1 MVSRQNPAKFTESV
15 ETIREKFS
23 KGGAPVFN
31 LASSAKSENNVDRN
45 EQIRRRNGD
54 SSVRRIIEEAKNLKD
69 AQKGSGSSLTR
80 RHTIA
85 NGHARKLSGK
95 DEDERQEFL
104 DKFLAKDEEVHTS
117 SNSKEMEITQDFGSN
132 TGDGGKKSTRTKNK
146 KEEKISVSKLKK
158 LFLGQPSNTERKT
171 KRREQRAKTIA
182 GGVSEDIMKE
192 LAVSNRSNNVLSN
205 KYVVKPDL
213 YVTDTT
219 QEEATERKPE
229 RRRRTSDLNPDNY
242 LSSEPLRAKQTG
254 TDSVFGNEEE
264 QDNAQSEDTS
274 SKVGKPAQSNEPVIT
289 SARRRSISD
298 SDMKIPGNISLGDET
313 TSEGRVD
320 VVDLRTPT
328 ETDLSVFNAARR
340 RSGSES
346 DMNNVC
352 NVSRKDQ
359 CLDEYLSTA
368 IKTLTD
374 SPKPQRSSPRNSAQ
388 KGKFTASQ
396 SFDQSDEGQE
406 TKTHLDVVKTSL
418 SMHSWSTSDLDKII
432 HGGNGMSSSTSQVD
446 VSSMDFDEISSSTTR
461 YVTLY
466 DTV

>member
-1 MVSRQNPAKFTESV
+1 
-15 ETIREKFS
+15 
-23 KGGAPVFN
+23 
-31 LASSAKSENNVDRN
+31 
-45 EQIRRRNGD
+45 
-54 SSVRRIIEEAKNLKD
+54 
-69 AQKGSGSSLTR
+69 
-80 RHTIA
+80 
-85 NGHARKLSGK
+85 
-95 DEDERQEFL
+95 
-104 DKFLAKDEEVHTS
+104 
-117 SNSKEMEITQDFGSN
+117 
-132 TGDGGKKSTRTKNK
+132 
-146 KEEKISVSKLKK
+146 
-158 LFLGQPSNTERKT
+158 
-171 KRREQRAKTIA
+171 
-182 GGVSEDIMKE
+182 MKE
-192 LAVSNRSNNVLSN
+192 LAISSRSNNVLSN

-242 LSSEPLRAKQTG
+242 LSSEPLLSKQTG
-254 TDSVFGNEEE
+254 TDSVFGNKEDS

-328 ETDLSVFNAARR
+328 ETDLSVLNAARR

-432 HGGNGMSSSTSQVD
+432 HGGNGMSPSTSQVD

-461 YVTLY
+461 YAKLN
-466 DTV
+466 DTVRDVEQLLYSVLVGYEKLSRQMFVFYYIVYSDIFVFVQ